1 MLENYQNPSFIWN
14 LDKTPFFYNMIPY
27 KTIARR
33 GGKSIVIR
41 TSIQEKIKISVLF
54 TIVGDGIKLTPLI
67 IFKGK
72 KKEELPKK

>member
-1 MLENYQNPSFIWN
+1 M
-14 LDKTPFFYNMIPY
+14 
-27 KTIARR
+27 ARR

-41 TSIQEKIKISVLF
+41 TSIQEKIKISALF
-54 TIVGDGIKLTPLI
+54 TIVGDGIKLIPLI